1 MQPVPV
7 TGKRDK
13 ESPSRGQDDDLR
25 RASPGH
31 AAPQS
36 GKATRAL
43 SGAMM
48 AAAPPLMGPEA
59 LPPTTDSFLM
69 PHIDE
74 PDL

>member
-1 MQPVPV
+1 MQPAPV

-13 ESPSRGQDDDLR
+13 ESPSRGQDDDSR
-25 RASPGH
+25 QASPGH
-31 AAPQS
+31 AAPQR

-43 SGAMM
+43 TGAMT

-59 LPPTTDSFLM
+59 LPPTDSFFV
-69 PHIDE
+69 PIIDA